1 MRLPALC
8 LALGLLS
15 APALSQ
21 TFSPDQPIH
30 DAARL
35 GDAAAVTLTLK
46 NNPNARD
53 QRTQLGSQPIHL
65 AAMNPDVSALRALI
79 AAGANVNARDA
90 EGATPLHMAAY
101 ASRTTHVQILLE
113 AGADPLAVTDNG
125 RDPTAMARKVKADET
140 AGVLA
145 LWILKGCQA
154 KKPC

>member
-1 MRLPALC
+1 MRLFSLS
-8 LALGLLS
+8 LALGLFAAS
-15 APALSQ
+15 ALAQ
-21 TFSPDQPIH
+21 TFSPDSPIH

-35 GDAAAVTLTLK
+35 GGAEAVKRVLK
-46 NNPNARD
+46 KDPGARD
-53 QRTQLGSQPIHL
+53 QRTQLGSQAIHL
-65 AAMNPDVSALRALI
+65 AAMNPDTGALRALI
-79 AAGANVNARDA
+79 EAGANVNARDA

-101 ASRTTHVQILLE
+101 ASRATHVQILLE

-125 RDPTAMARKVKADET
+125 RDATAMARKVKADET